1 MPSKSSENP
10 HVQDRFDEATALRL
24 PRMTIGRW
32 MIVIAVMAIDFAA
45 MAQKFSD
52 PLATVATF
60 STMAILILAAPL
72 LLLLSLAEEE

>member
-1 MPSKSSENP
+1 
-10 HVQDRFDEATALRL
+10 
-24 PRMTIGRW
+24 MTIGRW

-60 STMAILILAAPL
+60 STMAILILAAPPL
-72 LLLLSLAEEE
+72 LWLSLAEEE